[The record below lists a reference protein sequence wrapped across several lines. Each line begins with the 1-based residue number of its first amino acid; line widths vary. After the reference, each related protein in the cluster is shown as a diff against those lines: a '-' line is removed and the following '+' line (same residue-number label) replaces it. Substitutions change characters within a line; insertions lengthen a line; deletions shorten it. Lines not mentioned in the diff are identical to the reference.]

1 MSRTGLSLRL
11 SLFYAALF
19 GVIGVQMPF
28 WPLYLTDKG
37 LDPAQIGQLLAAS
50 YFIKIILN
58 PVAGHVVDRRG
69 EQRTALLLF
78 SGVAVL
84 ASLLFAPA
92 RGFAALLT
100 VTLLAAAS
108 FSALIPVSDNLT
120 MQSALRHDLDYGRIR
135 LWGSLAFIATSML
148 GGRWLLDAPRWT
160 ILAAIVA
167 GQALTFLAVW
177 PLPHERQAR
186 TEPGPPRLSL
196 RPLLRNPS
204 FPLFL
209 AATSLIQVSHMTYY
223 GFATL
228 HWRSAGLSGTV
239 IGALW
244 AEGVIAEVLLF
255 AFGRR
260 LVSRFGPPLLI
271 GAGGLAGALRWCV
284 LGLTTDPLA
293 LAGVQFLHAFTFGAT
308 HLGAMHYIARNA
320 PPALS
325 ARAQGLYAAVA
336 NGMVP
341 GLAML
346 AAGPLYQAWGGMA
359 FLAMSLLAA
368 CGLGLAWRLFRH
380 AAPSAAPVKV

>member
-1 MSRTGLSLRL
+1 MSRGGLSLRL

-28 WPLYLTDKG
+28 WPLYLSAKG
-37 LDPAQIGQLLAAS
+37 LDPARIGQLLAAA

-58 PVAGHVVDRRG
+58 PVAGHVVDRHGAR
-69 EQRTALLLF
+69 RTALLVF
-78 SGVAVL
+78 SGIAVL

-92 RGFAALLT
+92 RGFSALLL

-108 FSALIPVSDNLT
+108 FSALVPLSDNLT

-148 GGRWLLDAPRWT
+148 GGRWLLDAPRWS

-177 PLPHERQAR
+177 PLPADRQAR
-186 TEPGPPRLSL
+186 TEAPPRLPL
-196 RPLLRNPS
+196 RPLLRS
-204 FPLFL
+204 RGFPLFL
-209 AATSLIQVSHMTYY
+209 AATSLIQVSHMIYY

-228 HWRSAGLSGTV
+228 HWRAAGLPGTV

-244 AEGVIAEVLLF
+244 AEGVVAEVLLF

-271 GAGGLAGALRWCV
+271 AAGGLAGALRWTV

-293 LAGVQFLHAFTFGAT
+293 LAAVQFLHAFTFGAT
-308 HLGAMHYIARNA
+308 HLGAMHYIARTA

-325 ARAQGLYAAVA
+325 ARAQGLYASVA

-346 AAGPLYQAWGGMA
+346 AAGPLYQDWGGRA

-368 CGLGLAWRLFRH
+368 GGLGLALRLWRQSPGGGH
-380 AAPSAAPVKV
+380 PVKV